1 MKSLSVVLAGLG
13 FWLILDGVLSIV
25 KYPRQTF
32 PEQLSRVLTA
42 IDGIMI
48 IEVEKTLTKKR
59 SLKV

>member
-1 MKSLSVVLAGLG
+1 VVLAGLG

-25 KYPRQTF
+25 KYPKQTF
-32 PEQLSRVLTA
+32 PEQLIRVTRA
-42 IDGIMI
+42 IDGIII